1 MSSMYTHTRYCS
13 IAIAAVTLVS
23 VAKDTAEAQR
33 PPIIDMHLHAQNL
46 WTAPGALEPLTGL
59 RAAESTDDLQAMTF
73 AALDAYNVVL
83 AVASGPRAE
92 AYRAAAPGR
101 ILASPLLFN
110 TRVPVDSLRM
120 WFAAGRYQALAEFA
134 PQYAGLTPNAP
145 ELEPYFA
152 LA

>member
-1 MSSMYTHTRYCS
+1 MYTPTRYCS

-46 WTAPGALEPLTGL
+46 WTAPGTLEPLTGL

-73 AALDAYNVVL
+73 AALDAHNVVL

-92 AYRAAAPGR
+92 A
-101 ILASPLLFN
+101 
-110 TRVPVDSLRM
+110 
-120 WFAAGRYQALAEFA
+120 
-134 PQYAGLTPNAP
+134 
-145 ELEPYFA
+145 
-152 LA
+152 

>member
-46 WTAPGALEPLTGL
+46 WTAPGTLEPLTGL

-73 AALDAYNVVL
+73 ARAGTFLP
-83 AVASGPRAE
+83 SGNGIRAQVPSPR
-92 AYRAAAPGR
+92 YCHP
-101 ILASPLLFN
+101 
-110 TRVPVDSLRM
+110 
-120 WFAAGRYQALAEFA
+120 W
-134 PQYAGLTPNAP
+134 
-145 ELEPYFA
+145 
-152 LA
+152 